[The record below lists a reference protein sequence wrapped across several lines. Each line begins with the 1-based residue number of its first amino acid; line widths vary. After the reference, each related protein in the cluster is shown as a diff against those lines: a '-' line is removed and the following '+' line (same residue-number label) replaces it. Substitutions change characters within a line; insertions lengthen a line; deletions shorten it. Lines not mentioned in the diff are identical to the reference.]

1 MKEVNE
7 AIFALNPYRQNNPV
21 LYCNEQGTC
30 VPQIPKKAGLPFG
43 NPAFTLW
50 GVPQSPLKNFM
61 LGVIIL
67 KERKVQLKM
76 RATEKEKVR
85 IENKAKKCGLSVS
98 EYLRK
103 RALGYSPKALL
114 PESFYEFTEKI
125 GVLYEALGTLNST
138 ELQTEVLKLLDEI
151 YEKVLIPDRKDGD
164 D

>member
-1 MKEVNE
+1 M
-7 AIFALNPYRQNNPV
+7 
-21 LYCNEQGTC
+21 
-30 VPQIPKKAGLPFG
+30 G

-50 GVPQSPLKNFM
+50 GVPQSPPEKFYVRSDNFE
-61 LGVIIL
+61 GEKSTVEIQNN
-67 KERKVQLKM
+67 R
-76 RATEKEKVR
+76 KEKIR

-138 ELQTEVLKLLDEI
+138 ELQAEVLKLLDEI
-151 YEKVLIPDRKDGD
+151 YAKLLVTDKSKVESESDE
-164 D
+164 

>member
-1 MKEVNE
+1 MKE
-7 AIFALNPYRQNNPV
+7 
-21 LYCNEQGTC
+21 
-30 VPQIPKKAGLPFG
+30 KK
-43 NPAFTLW
+43 NSIY
-50 GVPQSPLKNFM
+50 VR
-61 LGVIIL
+61 V
-67 KERKVQLKM
+67 
-76 RATEKEKVR
+76 TEKEKVR

>member
-1 MKEVNE
+1 M
-7 AIFALNPYRQNNPV
+7 
-21 LYCNEQGTC
+21 
-30 VPQIPKKAGLPFG
+30 G

-61 LGVIIL
+61 LGVKIL

-114 PESFYEFTEKI
+114 PESFYELTEKLCA
-125 GVLYEALGTLNST
+125 LYEALGRLNST
-138 ELQTEVLKLLDEI
+138 ELQVEVLKLLDEI
-151 YEKVLIPDRKDGD
+151 YAKLLVTDKRKIESESDE
-164 D
+164 